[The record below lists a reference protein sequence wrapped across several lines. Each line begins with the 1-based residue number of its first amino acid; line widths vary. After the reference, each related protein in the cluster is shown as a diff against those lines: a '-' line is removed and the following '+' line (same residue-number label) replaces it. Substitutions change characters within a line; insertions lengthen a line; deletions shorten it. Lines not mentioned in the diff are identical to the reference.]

1 MRDTTSRQAAKEKE
15 ILSQYA
21 ASAMKLCMAG
31 SGTALKA
38 TDTKMMSDGDTP
50 GLKKRLF
57 LRRSNTAED
66 VRQSLRLSPREDFFR
81 IKEEMELKKR
91 KSSSYKKTLESILN
105 QLENKGIETAA
116 LLEMASDYMALWE
129 SAQELKADLENRG
142 TIVPYTTAAGIE
154 SPKPNPSL
162 KELRDTNKQMLAIAK
177 HLELEPSK
185 IAMDTDD
192 EM

>member
-1 MRDTTSRQAAKEKE
+1 M
-15 ILSQYA
+15 
-21 ASAMKLCMAG
+21 
-31 SGTALKA
+31 
-38 TDTKMMSDGDTP
+38 
-50 GLKKRLF
+50 
-57 LRRSNTAED
+57 
-66 VRQSLRLSPREDFFR
+66 
-81 IKEEMELKKR
+81 KKR